1 MVLNIKNQETCDL
14 ARELA
19 ELTDDT
25 MTGAITN
32 VLRERVEQIK
42 RERDREAILRDVR
55 AIRDR
60 FTEKKLKVGPSVD
73 EIIEGM
79 YGEFGEPI

>member
-1 MVLNIKNQETCDL
+1 MALNIKNQETCDL

-25 MTGAITN
+25 MTGAITS

-42 RERDREAILRDVR
+42 RERDREALLRNVR
-55 AIRDR
+55 SIAERCVAR
-60 FTEKKLKVGPSVD
+60 MGPGPSPD
-73 EIIEGM
+73 EIIEKM
-79 YGEFGEPI
+79 YGEFGEPV